1 MEQTVK
7 CMRSP
12 EIDIAK
18 GIGIILVVLGHAVPD
33 ANTGIQNMF
42 WAAVFNWI
50 YSFHMAL
57 FMAMA
62 GVLFFRKAVDC
73 QSGEEKCRELKNRG
87 GRLLAPYL
95 FYSLLIL
102 AAKLVFSA
110 LSRETISVRSI
121 LEILFGNSPCGNMWF
136 LWTLFTVSAI
146 VLLIPKSNWFPLPL
160 LIVSTALYFL
170 QNIDIGNMD
179 FGIGK
184 ICNMLVWFSL
194 GMLLGK
200 NIDKLNT
207 LHKYSTST
215 KALLIISIV
224 LVQILILKIRP
235 HTAYP
240 LIFKYLAAVSGI
252 ALTTA
257 VSILCAECEG
267 KLENILQCL
276 GKNSMC
282 IYVFSYFV
290 QTPGVTLYRKLGS
303 CGIPYHIWV
312 IALTVFALLFADII
326 TKIVRKNKVL
336 KFILLGEK

>member
-18 GIGIILVVLGHAVPD
+18 GIGILLVVLGHAVPD

-42 WAAVFNWI
+42 WAAAFNWI

-57 FMAMA
+57 FMTMA
-62 GVLFFRKAVDC
+62 GVLFFRKAVAC
-73 QSGEEKCRELKNRG
+73 QSWKEKCRELKNRG

-102 AAKLVFSA
+102 AAKLVFSS
-110 LSRETISVRSI
+110 LSREAISARSI
-121 LEILFGNSPCGNMWF
+121 IEILFGNSPCGNMWF
-136 LWTLFTVSAI
+136 LWTLFSVSAI
-146 VLLIPKSNWFPLPL
+146 VLLVPKSNWFPLPL

-207 LHKYSTST
+207 LHKY
-215 KALLIISIV
+215 
-224 LVQILILKIRP
+224 
-235 HTAYP
+235 
-240 LIFKYLAAVSGI
+240 
-252 ALTTA
+252 
-257 VSILCAECEG
+257 
-267 KLENILQCL
+267 
-276 GKNSMC
+276 
-282 IYVFSYFV
+282 
-290 QTPGVTLYRKLGS
+290 
-303 CGIPYHIWV
+303 
-312 IALTVFALLFADII
+312 
-326 TKIVRKNKVL
+326 IVRQRRL
-336 KFILLGEK
+336 Y